1 METSRRATGTRA
13 QGAETG
19 PSEPAEPGGRH
30 PAPAPPP
37 LPARAVGGRLRSLP
51 GSRVLGFTGRQS
63 QHLSHGAPRKWPITE
78 THIPAVKREPNCVL
92 GSQGSATRGRPGAA
106 FRGAPYPDVF
116 GGRPDGAA
124 HRVGW
129 AEQASR
135 GRSEAVR
142 AAESP
147 PGVALCCLPTRGGP
161 VTPPAD
167 TVPSRL
173 RGDASAALSGAV
185 PRTELKHTRE
195 AVSQVHGKRSV
206 RVSGR

>member
-1 METSRRATGTRA
+1 MSRRATGTRA
-13 QGAETG
+13 RGAETG

-37 LPARAVGGRLRSLP
+37 LPARAVGGRLAACPGLGSSALP
-51 GSRVLGFTGRQS
+51 GDNPSIYPTG
-63 QHLSHGAPRKWPITE
+63 PPCKWPVTE

-92 GSQGSATRGRPGAA
+92 RSQGSATRGRPGAA

-124 HRVGW
+124 QRVGW

-147 PGVALCCLPTRGGP
+147 PGVAVCCLPTRGGP
-161 VTPPAD
+161 ITPPAD